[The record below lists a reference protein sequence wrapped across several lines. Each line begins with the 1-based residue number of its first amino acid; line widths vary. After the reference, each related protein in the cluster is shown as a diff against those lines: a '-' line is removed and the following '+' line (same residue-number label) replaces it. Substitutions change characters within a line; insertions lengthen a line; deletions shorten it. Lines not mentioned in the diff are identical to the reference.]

1 VAHLVSLLSK
11 SAPFLGVLDG
21 EVNLAE
27 LEGSLEPNE
36 FYRSLGVPPPQPD
49 AVHLVYEYAGL
60 STIQA
65 YSAPAQVR
73 RANLPPKKGFFG
85 NVVEPPQLPTWNE
98 RAKYVKAIMKGA
110 IIAIAKMHES
120 GIVHRSIGRTSII
133 ISTTEMDK
141 REAIS
146 PFKTTTSNLR
156 IKLADFGFSGLY
168 ERSTLDEEFC
178 TRARSFGLMF
188 RKGDNNIATAN
199 SAIA

>member
-120 GIVHRSIGRTSII
+120 GIIHRSIGRTSIVV
-133 ISTTEMDK
+133 STTEMDK
-141 REAIS
+141 RETIS

-156 IKLADFGFSGLY
+156 IKPAEFGFSGLY
-168 ERSTLDEEFC
+168 EKSTSDEEFC
-178 TRARSFGLMF
+178 PRARSFGLRF
-188 RKGDNNIATAN
+188 RKGVNDIATAN